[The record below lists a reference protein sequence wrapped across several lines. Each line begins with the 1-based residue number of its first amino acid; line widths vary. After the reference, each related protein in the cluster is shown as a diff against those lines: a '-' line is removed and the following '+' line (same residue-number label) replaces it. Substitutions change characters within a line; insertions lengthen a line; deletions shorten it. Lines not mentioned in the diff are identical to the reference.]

1 MCAGVSLKKEN
12 GRAVNHN
19 SIKKDIQLTIMH
31 WDIIEAAHVSFTRL
45 KVSSGSDI

>member
-19 SIKKDIQLTIMH
+19 SIKDIQLTIMH